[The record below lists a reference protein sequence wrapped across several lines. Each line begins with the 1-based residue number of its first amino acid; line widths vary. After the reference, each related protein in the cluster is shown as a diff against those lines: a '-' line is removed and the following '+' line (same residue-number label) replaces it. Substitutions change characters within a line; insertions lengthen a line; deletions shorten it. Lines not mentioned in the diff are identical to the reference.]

1 MGNRRSVVGGFM
13 NVDSGRRR
21 GAALEERGRKR
32 WAGWTASVVPA
43 RRNTDVSVP
52 PRLAASTPLIPTANS
67 DAENRSVPL
76 RALLLSC
83 AALAIPLVAAY
94 SFPEWTAGDGALLV
108 WVPAV
113 LPAFLL
119 AFHRGWN
126 GAALALAAT
135 MATLALSQA
144 EILLLDLSP
153 PRWEILLAIVGV
165 MVAVCLGAGW
175 MANSLHGERTR
186 AEQAALTDAL
196 TGLPNRRHASVLLE
210 SHFGRAARG
219 DDLAVVLF
227 DLDSFK
233 QVNDQHG
240 HAEGD
245 RVLRTFAE
253 LLKERTRRMDL
264 SARWGGEEF
273 LTVLV
278 DADVQAAVMFAEE
291 LRASLAA
298 KDFGWGQVTASAGV
312 GAVEPGMGSPDV
324 LVAAADRALYMAKD
338 LGRDRVHRAD
348 QLLSGSRKGRL
359 AKADDPVEGISL
371 DNLRVLLV
379 DDDPAVLRSTQRLLE
394 RLGCTVRAFGDPRE
408 ALEMAARE
416 PHPHAIVTDIIMP
429 EMSGFTLVD
438 LASRTVPHLR
448 AIYMSGYPQEKVY
461 WGGSPGARTVFLSKP
476 IEVEELSEAL
486 ELVLGAA
493 QEPLDEEQVD
503 VALSPARL
511 DHAGGTDRA
520 EDSPGTNGNGAAEGR
535 ILIVDDE
542 PHVVSVLQRLFVQ
555 QGYEEP
561 LTVKD
566 PTQVP
571 TVLEEEKVD
580 LILLDLHMPQ
590 MDGFELM
597 EQLPRHRA
605 PSEFLPVLVLTGD
618 TAPEVRRRALEAGA
632 HDFLSKPFDVAEAQ
646 ARVKNL
652 LEARFLNQRVARQR
666 DEMEARVRERTAE
679 LADTRSEI
687 LHRLARAAEYRD
699 DVTGRHAER
708 VGMLSSLLARELG
721 FGHRDVDIV
730 RRTAP
735 LHDVGKIGVP
745 DAILNK
751 PGALTPSEFELMKT
765 HTIIGEE
772 ILGGGRHRI
781 LSMAAEIARSH
792 HERWDGG
799 GYPDG
804 LEAEEIPLPARIVAV
819 ADTFDTLSHNRPYK
833 EAVSVEDALAEIGRC
848 SGGHFDP
855 RVVTAFQ
862 AICERVGS
870 QHFTSLSNPR
880 DPRSDIYS
888 FAEA

>member
-1 MGNRRSVVGGFM
+1 V
-13 NVDSGRRR
+13 
-21 GAALEERGRKR
+21 
-32 WAGWTASVVPA
+32 
-43 RRNTDVSVP
+43 
-52 PRLAASTPLIPTANS
+52 IPTPNS
-67 DAENRSVPL
+67 DAEDRSVPL
-76 RALLLSC
+76 RALVLSC
-83 AALAIPLVAAY
+83 ASLAIPLAAAY
-94 SFPEWTAGDGALLV
+94 SFPEWTAGEGALLV

-119 AFHRGWN
+119 AFYRGWN

-144 EILLLDLSP
+144 EILLLELDP
-153 PRWEILLAIVGV
+153 PRWEILMAIVGL

-175 MANSLHGERTR
+175 LANSLHRERTR
-186 AEQAALTDAL
+186 AEKAALTDAL
-196 TGLPNRRHASVLLE
+196 TGLPNRRHASILLE

-227 DLDSFK
+227 DLDEFK
-233 QVNDQHG
+233 QVNDEHG
-240 HAEGD
+240 HGEGD
-245 RVLRTFAE
+245 RVLRTFSE

-278 DADVQAAVMFAEE
+278 DADVETAVMFAEE
-291 LRASLAA
+291 IRASLAA
-298 KDFGWGQVTASAGV
+298 EDFGWGRVTASAGV

-348 QLLSGSRKGRL
+348 RLLSGSRKGRL
-359 AKADDPVEGISL
+359 AKEEDPVEGIPL
-371 DNLRVLLV
+371 HNLRVLLV
-379 DDDPAVLRSTQRLLE
+379 DDDRAVLRSTRRLLE
-394 RLGCTVRAFGDPRE
+394 RLGCSVQAFEDPRE
-408 ALEMAARE
+408 ALETAGRA
-416 PHPHAIVTDIIMP
+416 PHPHVIVTDIIMP

-438 LASRTVPHLR
+438 LASRAVPHLR
-448 AIYMSGYPQEKVY
+448 AVYVSGYPQDEVY

-476 IEVEELSEAL
+476 IEVEVLSEAL
-486 ELVLGAA
+486 ELILGTVH
-493 QEPLDEEQVD
+493 QDLDEEQVD
-503 VALSPARL
+503 AALSPAML
-511 DHAGGTDRA
+511 DHTREADPTDGT
-520 EDSPGTNGNGAAEGR
+520 PGGNGQGAARGR

-542 PHVVSVLQRLFVQ
+542 PHVAGVLQRLFVR

-561 LTVKD
+561 LAVHD
-566 PTQVP
+566 PTRVP
-571 TVLEEEKVD
+571 AVLEEEEID
-580 LILLDLHMPQ
+580 LILLDLHMPE
-590 MDGFELM
+590 MDGFQLM
-597 EQLPRHRA
+597 KHLPRHRE

-708 VGMLSSLLARELG
+708 VGMLSSLVARELG
-721 FGHRDVDIV
+721 FGHRDVDII

-745 DAILNK
+745 DAILRK

-792 HERWDGG
+792 HERWDGD

-804 LEAEEIPLPARIVAV
+804 LEGEEIPLPARIVSV

-833 EAVSVEDALAEIGRC
+833 DAVSVEDALAEIRRC
-848 SGGHFDP
+848 AGGHFDP
-855 RVVTAFQ
+855 RVVEAFE
-862 AICERVGS
+862 AICQRVGP
-870 QHFTSLSNPR
+870 QHFTSLS
-880 DPRSDIYS
+880 DPVDPHSDIYDVVDS
-888 FAEA
+888 